1 MLTDSK
7 KADKTKKRLGIIGEQ
22 CVADYLQQHGFTIIE
37 QNYRTRQG
45 EIDLIAQKD
54 NLIAFVE
61 VKTRSKQYF
70 NLSQVILPAKQRS
83 IIRTAQMYISRS
95 QLRDTIFRF
104 DVALLEGTDMSSIT
118 YIPNAFSKS
127 EML

>member
-1 MLTDSK
+1 MLIDSK
-7 KADKTKKRLGIIGEQ
+7 KADKSKKHLGTLGEQ

-61 VKTRSKQYF
+61 VKTRRKHYF

-83 IIRTAQMYISRS
+83 IIRTAENYIAKA
-95 QLRDTIFRF
+95 QLRDAILRF
-104 DVALLEGTDMSSIT
+104 DVALLKGTDIDTIT
-118 YIPNAFSKS
+118 YIPNAFSKP
-127 EML
+127 ERL